1 MLWVDC
7 RSYVGPD
14 RRVAPPGLR
23 IRERRR
29 DNLADQPP
37 PLERELRHLRLLV
50 LDANGLTG
58 VKLFVGRANAIARL
72 AEANGE
78 LAIADILTGLSESLL
93 RGHDEDARPFIYEQ
107 LDRLH
112 RAQTPS

>member
-7 RSYVGPD
+7 RSYYGPD

-29 DNLADQPP
+29 EDLADDAP
-37 PLERELRHLRLLV
+37 PLERELRHLRLMV
-50 LDANGLTG
+50 LDAHG
-58 VKLFVGRANAIARL
+58 VRGIALFVERAGAISLL
-72 AEANGE
+72 AETRGE
-78 LAIADILTGLSESLL
+78 YAIADILKGLTESLV
-93 RGHDEDARPFIYEQ
+93 RGHDRDPRTFIYEQ

-112 RAQTPS
+112 AAQTPH

>member
-14 RRVAPPGLR
+14 RRVAGPELR

-29 DNLADQPP
+29 ENLADQPP

-50 LDANGLTG
+50 LDADRSDT
-58 VKLFVGRANAIARL
+58 VRAFAHRADAAAQL
-72 AEANGE
+72 AQASGE
-78 LAIADILTGLSESLL
+78 PAIADILVGLSESLR
-93 RGHDEDARPFIYEQ
+93 RGHEDDVRSFIYEQ
-107 LDRLH
+107 LDRLP
-112 RAQTPS
+112 RAMIAH

>member
-1 MLWVDC
+1 MRWVDC

-29 DNLADQPP
+29 DDLADDPP
-37 PLERELRHLRLLV
+37 PLEREVRHLRLLV
-50 LDANGLTG
+50 LDAGSSD
-58 VKLFVGRANAIARL
+58 GRRAFAKRASAVARL
-72 AEANGE
+72 AETRGE
-78 LAIADILTGLSESLL
+78 SAISDILTGLAESLM
-93 RGHDEDARPFIYEQ
+93 RGHEGDVRSFIYEQ

-112 RAQTPS
+112 CAQIVH